1 MLQGSSGSGNKFTDR
16 SRNGKK
22 SCMII
27 AGMLLYLIFMVCLKQ
42 RSESSWEHSFYYLH
56 QGGYVFVVC
65 LLATLLKNF
74 QTDLPEI
81 FRKGWQWA
89 SEQMIQF

>member
-1 MLQGSSGSGNKFTDR
+1 LIY
-16 SRNGKK
+16 NG
-22 SCMII
+22 
-27 AGMLLYLIFMVCLKQ
+27 VPHQ
-42 RSESSWEHSFYYLH
+42 RSESSWGHSFYYLH

-81 FRKGWQWA
+81 FREGWQWA
-89 SEQMIQF
+89 SEQMIKFWWWSESPSGYRDCFPDSSLSGAM